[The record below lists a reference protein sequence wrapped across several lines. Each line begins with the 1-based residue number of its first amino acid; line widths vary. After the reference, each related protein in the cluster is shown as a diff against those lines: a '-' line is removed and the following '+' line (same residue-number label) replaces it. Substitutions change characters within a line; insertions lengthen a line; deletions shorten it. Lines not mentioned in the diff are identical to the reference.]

1 MPWIVA
7 FHALGDDFKPSQI
20 DYPFT
25 KSRDTGV
32 IETEGRYRNVPAPFG
47 LIDIEVPPHIPNSE
61 RIAFIV
67 KIAQELLPELIRA
80 GATEWEI
87 NIGRFYSAQCNED
100 LISEE
105 LALLASLQSPLCY
118 SAYKVSQREERK
130 LEKELGGYYE
140 A

>member
-7 FHALGDDFKPSQI
+7 FYALGDDFKPSQI

-32 IETEGRYRNVPAPFG
+32 IGTEGRYRNVPAPYG
-47 LIDIEVPPHIPNSE
+47 LIHIEVPRHIPNGE
-61 RIAFIV
+61 RIAYIV

-80 GATEWEI
+80 GATSWRI
-87 NIGRFYSAQCNED
+87 DIGRFYSAQCNEE
-100 LISEE
+100 LTSEQ
-105 LALLASLQSPLCY
+105 LALLASLQCPFCY

-130 LEKELGGYYE
+130 LEKKYG
-140 A
+140 